1 MQLIDNT
8 DKILSG
14 NISKTGDFEMYKKV
28 IGVSSSNLTPN
39 MQGIVPLAN
48 TSSLEKEKIEPEIS
62 EQVMESLDLGQ
73 DEVEEKRDIPSIDL
87 GSLTM
92 ESKDNKPD
100 LQGAVPV
107 SVSDT
112 SALESIDLPKI
123 PSLDS
128 PIESQNVDEKK
139 EVIPDLKLPDFSD
152 TKLDIPAVP
161 EASSEMFIDSAIPSL
176 ENSDVKSDL
185 PGADVEIPSND
196 LPKLD
201 STVDDNMNIYVNDK
215 FKNLNVRK
223 EEMLRKIMSFISDE
237 IDLYLS
243 ETQSSKLS
251 NGTDKTKSS
260 SEEVKTPDMTNMV
273 DNMINRIQDNP
284 GLPEEEGKLSL

>member
-8 DKILSG
+8 DKMLSG
-14 NISKTGDFEMYKKV
+14 SISKTGDFEMYKKV

-73 DEVEEKRDIPSIDL
+73 DEVVEKRDIPSIDL

-139 EVIPDLKLPDFSD
+139 EVIPDLKLPNFSD

-161 EASSEMFIDSAIPSL
+161 EVSSEMFIDSAIPSL

-201 STVDDNMNIYVNDK
+201 STVDDNMNVYVNDK

-243 ETQSSKLS
+243 ETQSSELS

>member
-39 MQGIVPLAN
+39 TQGIVPLAN

-139 EVIPDLKLPDFSD
+139 EVIPDLKLPNFSD

-185 PGADVEIPSND
+185 PGADVKIPSND

-243 ETQSSKLS
+243 ETQSSELS

>member
-14 NISKTGDFEMYKKV
+14 SISKTGDFEMYKKV

-139 EVIPDLKLPDFSD
+139 EVIPDLKLPNFSD

-161 EASSEMFIDSAIPSL
+161 EASSKMFIDSAIPSL

-185 PGADVEIPSND
+185 PGADVKIPSND

-243 ETQSSKLS
+243 ETQSSELS

>member
-139 EVIPDLKLPDFSD
+139 EVIPDLKLPNFSD

-161 EASSEMFIDSAIPSL
+161 EASSKMFIDSAIPSL

-185 PGADVEIPSND
+185 PGADVKIPSND

>member
-14 NISKTGDFEMYKKV
+14 SISKTGDFEMYKKV

-176 ENSDVKSDL
+176 ENRDVKSDL

-243 ETQSSKLS
+243 ETQSSELS

>member
-8 DKILSG
+8 DKMLSG
-14 NISKTGDFEMYKKV
+14 SISKTGDFEMYKKV

-39 MQGIVPLAN
+39 TQGIVPLAN

-139 EVIPDLKLPDFSD
+139 EVIPDLKLPNFSD

-201 STVDDNMNIYVNDK
+201 STVDDNMNVYVNDK

-243 ETQSSKLS
+243 ETQSSELS

>member
-14 NISKTGDFEMYKKV
+14 SISKTGDFEMYKKV

-243 ETQSSKLS
+243 ETQSSELS
-251 NGTDKTKSS
+251 NSTDKTKSS

>member
-8 DKILSG
+8 DKILSSS
-14 NISKTGDFEMYKKV
+14 ISKTGDFEMYKKV

-243 ETQSSKLS
+243 ETQSSELS

>member
-14 NISKTGDFEMYKKV
+14 SISKTGDFEMYKKV

>member
-14 NISKTGDFEMYKKV
+14 SISKTGDFEMYKKV

-139 EVIPDLKLPDFSD
+139 EVIPDLKLPNFSD

-201 STVDDNMNIYVNDK
+201 STVDDNMNVYVNDK

-243 ETQSSKLS
+243 ETQSSELS

>member
-14 NISKTGDFEMYKKV
+14 SISKTGDFEMYKKV

-223 EEMLRKIMSFISDE
+223 EEMLKKIMSFISDE

-243 ETQSSKLS
+243 ETQSSELS

>member
-14 NISKTGDFEMYKKV
+14 SISKTGDFEMYKKV

-243 ETQSSKLS
+243 ETQSSELS

>member
-8 DKILSG
+8 DKILSSS
-14 NISKTGDFEMYKKV
+14 ISKTGDFEMYKKV

-48 TSSLEKEKIEPEIS
+48 TSSLEKEKTEPEIS

-243 ETQSSKLS
+243 ETQSSELS